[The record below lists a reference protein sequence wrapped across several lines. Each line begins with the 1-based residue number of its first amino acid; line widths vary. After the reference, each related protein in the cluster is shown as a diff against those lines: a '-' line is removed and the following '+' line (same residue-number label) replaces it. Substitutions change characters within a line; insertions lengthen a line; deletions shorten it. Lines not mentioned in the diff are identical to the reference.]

1 MRAASFRGSGIQFAL
16 GARYPPL
23 VDFGRQI
30 LDFNG
35 TRIEGALPFAVCES
49 FEELRPMLRDG
60 ARHFARGGAIGFWS
74 YEAARAWEP
83 RGWSRFPAEDDW
95 ESPPLR
101 LVFFEELRRGVSPPP
116 QLEAPILRE
125 VPDEEM
131 ARRFYTDGVV
141 RIKELIGAGDI
152 YQANLTHRFELGTA
166 RLPWEVYERLRALGG
181 APRGALL
188 EWDDFAV
195 VSNSPETFL
204 SLRDGVLESMPIK
217 GTIARG
223 NVPAE
228 DEELREQLRRSVKD
242 RAENVMIVDLL
253 RNDLG
258 RVCEFGS
265 VHVPALCEVAT
276 FPTLHHLVSTVRGTL
291 RRDLEPL
298 DAFCAAF
305 PCGSITGAPKMRAMQ
320 ILSELEPVA
329 RGVSMGAVGYFGF
342 DGTMEW
348 SVAIRTATLRNGVAR
363 FHAGGGIVADSDPE
377 RELEEMR
384 LKARALW
391 SALLS
396 P

>member
-1 MRAASFRGSGIQFAL
+1 
-16 GARYPPL
+16 
-23 VDFGRQI
+23 
-30 LDFNG
+30 
-35 TRIEGALPFAVCES
+35 
-49 FEELRPMLRDG
+49 MLRDG

-116 QLEAPILRE
+116 QLEAPVLRG
-125 VPDEEM
+125 VPDDE
-131 ARRFYTDGVV
+131 ATRRFYVDGVEH
-141 RIKELIGAGDI
+141 IKELIAAGDI
-152 YQANLTHRFELGTA
+152 YQANLTHRFEVETV
-166 RLPWEVYERLRALGG
+166 RLPWQVYERLRALGT

-195 VSNSPETFL
+195 ASNSPETFL
-204 SLRDGVLESMPIK
+204 SLRDGILESKPIK

-223 NVPAE
+223 NMPAE
-228 DEELREQLRRSVKD
+228 DAELKEQLSRSAKD

-258 RVCEFGS
+258 RVCDFGS

-363 FHAGGGIVADSDPE
+363 FHAGGGIVADSEPE

-391 SALLS
+391 SALS
-396 P
+396 

>member
-1 MRAASFRGSGIQFAL
+1 MS
-16 GARYPPL
+16 ARYPEF

-35 TRIEGALPFAVCES
+35 TRIEGAFPFAVCES
-49 FEELRPMLRDG
+49 FAELRPMLRE
-60 ARHFARGGAIGFWS
+60 AAHRFPRGGAIGFWS
-74 YEAARAWEP
+74 YEAARAWE
-83 RGWSRFPAEDDW
+83 SRFWSQKRTDNWPL
-95 ESPPLR
+95 PPFR
-101 LVFFEELRRGVSPPP
+101 LVFFGELKRAASPPP
-116 QLEAPILRE
+116 QLEAPILRA
-125 VPDEEM
+125 VPDDEKS
-131 ARRFYTDGVV
+131 RHFYVSGVERV
-141 RIKELIGAGDI
+141 KEFIAAGDI
-152 YQANLTHRFELGTA
+152 YQANLTHRFERETRHSPFHL
-166 RLPWEVYERLRALGG
+166 YERLRALGA

-188 EWDDFAV
+188 EWSDFAV

-204 SLRDGVLESMPIK
+204 SLHDGILESKPIK

-223 NVPAE
+223 STPEE
-228 DEELREQLRRSVKD
+228 DKRLQNELSHSAKD

-265 VHVPALCEVAT
+265 VQVPALFEIET

-291 RRDLEPL
+291 RPDLEPL

-305 PCGSITGAPKMRAMQ
+305 PCGSISGAPKMRAMQ
-320 ILSELEPVA
+320 ILSQLEPVT
-329 RGVSMGAVGYFGF
+329 RGASMGAIGYFGF

-348 SVAIRTATLRNGVAR
+348 SVAIRTATLKDGLAR

-377 RELEEMR
+377 LELEEMR

-391 SALLS
+391 SSLD
-396 P
+396 